1 LVCRRFGGQFLWT
14 GTGLDDTQAKAIA
27 HEAAAQVFVADGGDE
42 RAVDVVLGVAH
53 VAQGESY
60 NIPFETLL
68 RSALSSLR
76 TAEKRDS
83 GGVVMRQLGLP
94 RAA

>member
-1 LVCRRFGGQFLWT
+1 
-14 GTGLDDTQAKAIA
+14 
-27 HEAAAQVFVADGGDE
+27 VAP
-42 RAVDVVLGVAH
+42 
-53 VAQGESY
+53 GESY